1 MNIFSQEVFQ
11 VQPAGPY
18 NIVGESWSGA
28 VAFHLAI
35 LLESQ
40 GQQVE
45 LFLLDAA
52 PQTAQSN
59 LQLLCERNRT
69 SLEVSLLQTI
79 FDLEEVVSVHK
90 TEL

>member
-1 MNIFSQEVFQ
+1 M
-11 VQPAGPY
+11 QPAGPY

-35 LLESQ
+35 LLESL

-52 PQTAQSN
+52 PLTAQNN
-59 LQLLCERNRT
+59 LQLLCERNRA
-69 SLEVSLLQTI
+69 SLEVSLLKTI
-79 FDLEEVVSVHK
+79 FDLEEVVSFLK
-90 TEL
+90 TEH